1 MSISVN
7 DNAFPLVK
15 EIIKRQDVFK
25 VKVEKSDEGT
35 TIIDTGIRAQ
45 GGYLTGKYITEI
57 CMGGL
62 GTVSFNSVSYG
73 ALQLPTI
80 VVTTDFPGIALIGS
94 QLAGWHINVGKYS
107 SMGSGPAR
115 ALSLKPK
122 NLFTK
127 IDYKDTSNIAILILE
142 TSKKPGKEVIEY
154 ISKECKVS
162 PENLFIFLTPTSSLT
177 GFTQISGRV
186 VESGLHKLIEVGFD
200 PKNVLS
206 GYGYAPIAPIHPKLK
221 NAMGRTNDMI
231 LYGGVT
237 WFNVSCEDDESL
249 REIIKQIP
257 SSTSKDYGKPFSEI
271 FKEADYNFYNID
283 PALFAPAVIVV
294 NNVKTGSFIKAGNVN
309 ADLIQQSITS

>member
-80 VVTTDFPGIALIGS
+80 VVTTDFPRIALIGS

-115 ALSLKPK
+115 ALALKPK

-127 IDYKDTSNIAILILE
+127 IDYKDTSNVAIIILE
-142 TSKKPGKEVIEY
+142 TSKKPGKKVIEY

>member
-7 DNAFPLVK
+7 NISFSLVK
-15 EIIKRQDVFK
+15 EIIKRQDLFQI
-25 VKVEKSDEGT
+25 KVEKSEEGT
-35 TIIDTGIRAQ
+35 TIIDTGIRAK
-45 GGYLTGKYITEI
+45 GGYLAGKYVTEI

-62 GTVSFNSVSYG
+62 GTVSFNSVSYVD
-73 ALQLPTI
+73 LQLPTI
-80 VVTTDFPGIALIGS
+80 VVTTDFPKIALIGS

-107 SMGSGPAR
+107 AMGSGPAR

-122 NLFTK
+122 SLFDK
-127 IDYKDTSNIAILILE
+127 IGYKDTSNIAILVLE

-154 ISKECKVS
+154 ISKECNIN

-186 VESGLHKLIEVGFD
+186 VESGLHKLMEVGLD

-206 GYGYAPIAPIHPKLK
+206 GYGYAPIAPVHPKLK

-237 WFNVSCEDDESL
+237 WFNISWEDDESL
-249 REIIKQIP
+249 REIIKQVP
-257 SSTSKDYGKPFSEI
+257 SSTSKDYGKPFREI
-271 FKEADYNFYNID
+271 FKEANYNFYNID
-283 PALFAPAVIVV
+283 PALFAPAVIMV

-309 ADLIQQSITS
+309 VDLIKQSITS

>member
-7 DNAFPLVK
+7 NISFSLVK
-15 EIIKRQDVFK
+15 EMIKRQDLFQI
-25 VKVEKSDEGT
+25 KVEKSEEGT
-35 TIIDTGIRAQ
+35 TIIDTGISAQ
-45 GGYLTGKYITEI
+45 GGYLAGKYITEI

-62 GTVSFNSVSYG
+62 GTVSFNSVSYVDF
-73 ALQLPTI
+73 QLPTI
-80 VVTTDFPGIALIGS
+80 VVTTDFPKIALIGS

-107 SMGSGPAR
+107 AMGSGPAR

-122 NLFTK
+122 NLFEK
-127 IDYKDTSNIAILILE
+127 IGYKDTSNVAILVLE

-154 ISKECKVS
+154 ISKECNVN

-186 VESGLHKLIEVGFD
+186 VESGLHKLMEVGFD

-237 WFNVSCEDDESL
+237 WFNVSWEDDESL
-249 REIIKQIP
+249 REIIKQVP
-257 SSTSKDYGKPFSEI
+257 SSTSKDYGKPFREI
-271 FKEADYNFYNID
+271 FKEANYNFYNID
-283 PALFAPAVIVV
+283 PALFAPAVIMV
-294 NNVKTGSFIKAGNVN
+294 NNVKTGLFIKAGNVN
-309 ADLIQQSITS
+309 VDLIKQSIMS